1 MKADSNGKIER
12 VVWMILDMIGED
24 PDPEG
29 LLDRFNCPSGSHV
42 PGFSGGYFGPFPHF
56 IM

>member
-29 LLDRFNCPSGSHV
+29 LLDSPARVGRMYQVFLV
-42 PGFSGGYFGPFPHF
+42 DILDLFRTL
-56 IM
+56 